1 MEGSAPLN
9 WVIHIPPCGPPQQG
23 PSREVYGTMGR
34 KNIFRM
40 MEDFYIELEKSELR
54 SLFPKN
60 MKMASQK
67 SAAFFVGVLGGPPL
81 YQELYGPPMMRRRHM
96 NFPIDEPARKV
107 WLDCFTKVLENAAEA
122 YEFPA
127 EHLDGFIE
135 FLENFSAWMVN
146 KE

>member
-1 MEGSAPLN
+1 MN
-9 WVIHIPPCGPPQQG
+9 WEIHIPPGGPPQQG
-23 PSREVYGTMGR
+23 PSREIYGTMGR

-40 MEDFYIELEKSELR
+40 LEDLYVELENSELR
-54 SLFPKN
+54 PLFPGN

-81 YQELYGPPMMRRRHM
+81 YKELYGPPMMRRRHM
-96 NFPIDEPARKV
+96 NFPIDEHARQV
-107 WLDCFTKVLENAAEA
+107 WLDCFKKVLGNAVDA

-146 KE
+146 KK